1 MRKICVVIGSRANY
15 SSIKSAM
22 SAIRDHKDLTLQVVC
37 TASSVLERYGNVSS
51 LIEEDGFD
59 IEERLFVLIEGE
71 SPLTMARSTGIALTE
86 LASVFSRIEPD
97 VVVTV
102 GDRFETMATTLAA
115 AYMNIPIAHTMG
127 GEVSGTIDESI
138 RHAVT
143 KFAHIHF
150 PASRDAE
157 NRIIKLGEDPDMVFR
172 VGCPRIDLV
181 RNILESSGDEIQ
193 QTLFTDGVG
202 DPIDLKKPFLLISQH
217 PVTTEFGWGED
228 QIVQTLKAASLVGM
242 PSIVLWPN
250 ADAGS
255 DDISRGI
262 RKWREGGHA
271 TNMHFFKNL
280 PISSYIKLMHKT
292 SCLVGNSSSGIREG
306 AFIGTPVVN
315 IGSRQEARER
325 GCNVIDSPPEFTAI
339 AMKIQEQV
347 TRGSYESQDIYGDGY
362 SGKRIADTLAELN
375 DISVQKRICY

>member
-1 MRKICVVIGSRANY
+1 
-15 SSIKSAM
+15 
-22 SAIRDHKDLTLQVVC
+22 
-37 TASSVLERYGNVSS
+37 
-51 LIEEDGFD
+51 
-59 IEERLFVLIEGE
+59 
-71 SPLTMARSTGIALTE
+71 
-86 LASVFSRIEPD
+86 
-97 VVVTV
+97 
-102 GDRFETMATTLAA
+102 
-115 AYMNIPIAHTMG
+115 
-127 GEVSGTIDESI
+127 
-138 RHAVT
+138 
-143 KFAHIHF
+143 
-150 PASRDAE
+150 
-157 NRIIKLGEDPDMVFR
+157 
-172 VGCPRIDLV
+172 
-181 RNILESSGDEIQ
+181 
-193 QTLFTDGVG
+193 
-202 DPIDLKKPFLLISQH
+202 
-217 PVTTEFGWGED
+217 
-228 QIVQTLKAASLVGM
+228 LVGM